1 MYLNSTNTSL
11 FTTRRQR
18 KMPKSK
24 TALAGLTVICITVL
38 VGLWIV
44 RDSLC
49 EVQYKGGNTNFLA
62 RFVVY
67 ETVK

>member
-1 MYLNSTNTSL
+1 
-11 FTTRRQR
+11 
-18 KMPKSK
+18 MPKSK
-24 TALAGLTVICITVL
+24 TALARLTVICITVL

-49 EVQYKGGNTNFLA
+49 EVQYKDGNTNFLA